1 MMSYI
6 MKYGYIHF
14 GFKFMNGI
22 RQSTCIRFPVWK
34 PWGFPYVGFLE
45 DIRKCEN
52 VDSIGKHLTW
62 LGWKIP
68 EKYGKN
74 RLQIFRPCRCLFR
87 VWPLLQHGGGGHI
100 SMCIYYNTV
109 IMTIA

>member
-1 MMSYI
+1 MRNMMSYI

-45 DIRKCEN
+45 DPKMRKCGFNRQTSNLAGLEN
-52 VDSIGKHLTW
+52 PREIW
-62 LGWKIP
+62 Q
-68 EKYGKN
+68 E
-74 RLQIFRPCRCLFR
+74 
-87 VWPLLQHGGGGHI
+87 
-100 SMCIYYNTV
+100 
-109 IMTIA
+109 